1 MTLSSFLSASQDLF
15 FGYFLLLAVGN
26 LLLYFVARTQ
36 FVERSLT
43 EALQVPTGPESAWP
57 PITVVLPAYNEEAV
71 IVAAVDAALNLGY
84 PGLQVVAVCDGSK
97 DATLERLIRRFSLER
112 VSRELSAGIKTQP
125 ILQAWGSPAYPSL
138 TVIDKLN
145 GGKADALNAGINAA
159 GTPLVC
165 CCDADTL
172 IERGALQLLA
182 LPFTERPTAAT
193 AGSVEPYNGL
203 RPLPGG
209 RFRRGSPPNWLAR
222 MQLVEYA
229 RAFYFARM
237 GLDPLH
243 SMLLIS
249 GAFGLFDRNIAV
261 EVGGYSVTALGE
273 DLEFVMRIHQHL
285 RVKARPYR
293 IKFVPTAVAWTE
305 VPEDLASLKS
315 QRIRWHRGLLE
326 SLWRHR
332 SMPFAAH
339 AGPPGVIGYGYY
351 WVFEAIAPVVEA
363 LGYLYFAIV
372 FALGIRNWLFWG
384 ALAALAASTGVFLT
398 QAALEIH
405 QRYRALTLTHRD
417 LAVLQWASIL
427 ELVAYR
433 PLTLWWRLTAVAQAL
448 LGRKAV
454 WGSLPRK
461 GAVSS

>member
-1 MTLSSFLSASQDLF
+1 MTLTSFLSVSQNLF

-43 EALQVPTGPESAWP
+43 EAILVPTGQESAWP
-57 PITVVLPAYNEEAV
+57 PITVVLPAYNEETV
-71 IVAAVDAALNLGY
+71 IVAAVESTLNLGY
-84 PGLQVVAVCDGSK
+84 PGLRVVVVCDGSK
-97 DATLERLIRRFSLER
+97 DATLERLVQRFSLER
-112 VSRELSAGIKTQP
+112 VARELAPGIRTQP
-125 ILQAWGSPAYPSL
+125 VIQVLGNSAYPSL
-138 TVIDKLN
+138 TVIEKEN

-159 GTPLVC
+159 NTPLVC

-172 IERGALQLLA
+172 IERGALQMLA

-209 RFRRGSPPNWLAR
+209 RFRRGAPPNWLAR
-222 MQLVEYA
+222 VQLVEYA

-261 EVGGYSVTALGE
+261 EVGGYSTDTLGE
-273 DLEFVMRIHQHL
+273 DLEFVMRIHQYL
-285 RVKARPYR
+285 RAKNRPYR
-293 IKFVPTAVAWTE
+293 IKFIPTAVAWTE
-305 VPEDLASLKS
+305 VPEDLASLRS

-326 SLWRHR
+326 SLWMHR
-332 SMPFAAH
+332 SMPFSFR
-339 AGPPGVIGYGYY
+339 AGPPGLVGYGYY
-351 WVFEAIAPVVEA
+351 WVFEAIAPLVEV
-363 LGYLYFAIV
+363 LGYLYFAVV
-372 FALGIRNWLFWG
+372 FVLGIRNWLFW
-384 ALAALAASTGVFLT
+384 AAMAFLAASTGVFLT

-405 QRYRALTLTHRD
+405 QRYRALTLEHRD
-417 LAVLQWASIL
+417 LAALQLTSFS
-427 ELVAYR
+427 ELAVYR
-433 PLTLWWRLTAVAQAL
+433 PLTLWWRLTAVGYVL
-448 LGRKAV
+448 LRRKPA
-454 WGSLPRK
+454 WTSLHRK
-461 GAVSS
+461 GAASH